1 MTIIIELTCPA
12 EEGIENAK
20 LRKETKYLPLISE
33 IRRQNKFTVNFMTV
47 EVGVRGFIATSVKK
61 CFAMLGLRKQKSCRA
76 CKEASYIAASCS
88 HTIFLAAS
96 SKFWNDN
103 KELLVIPEN

>member
-1 MTIIIELTCPA
+1 MTIVIELTCPA

-47 EVGVRGFIATSVKK
+47 
-61 CFAMLGLRKQKSCRA
+61 
-76 CKEASYIAASCS
+76 
-88 HTIFLAAS
+88 
-96 SKFWNDN
+96 
-103 KELLVIPEN
+103 

>member
-33 IRRQNKFTVNFMTV
+33 ITRQNKFTVNCMTV
-47 EVGVRGFIATSVKK
+47 EVGVRGFIATSLKN
-61 CFAMLGLRKQKSCRA
+61 ALQ
-76 CKEASYIAASCS
+76 
-88 HTIFLAAS
+88 
-96 SKFWNDN
+96 
-103 KELLVIPEN
+103 LVF